1 MKLSVKMTLC
11 MLALLGVLFAL
22 CGYLLVGTSFHS
34 NLNAAIEQGLSLH
47 AQQKVTILRELYA
60 EQTQSVP
67 QDDQLSQTG
76 EKAARLAGNT
86 GAGCAVVTKGYAAL
100 YNTLPAPF
108 HKKEQA
114 ALIKE
119 QNRYSLRRYAGT
131 TYLAMA
137 SPIYT
142 AGKTVFLLSAFD
154 ITNLYAMR
162 TLQLGTFWRL
172 YVGMMLIAGA
182 VCAGI
187 SAWFTRPIRRL
198 NDVSKAVAAGAYSER
213 VQCDTDDEI
222 GELSH
227 SFNAMAQA
235 IEEKIASLE
244 LSVRQREDFMGA
256 FTHELKTPM
265 TAMMGYAALLQT
277 DALAPP
283 VRDKALRYIH
293 SETKRLEALS
303 QKLLMLL
310 GLSDEPVTLVPI
322 AVSALFSCAKN
333 VLNTGPQQRG
343 PIEFWQSEP
352 ELYVLADADLLVS
365 LLHNLIENAMH
376 AGGTEESVMVR
387 ARRLEDTM
395 QQAENV
401 QEGGSVQI
409 AVTDHGCGIPP
420 EKIARLTEPFYS
432 ADKSRSRAQNGSG
445 LGLAICERIARL
457 HGTQLHIESEQ
468 GAGTTVSFALRAAQ
482 AGGVKAAQPQCAGES
497 PAPQPS
503 IGEAQPSQAESSVM
517 TADPGTH
524 MRLSART
531 EQEADYAQ
539 Q

>member
-1 MKLSVKMTLC
+1 
-11 MLALLGVLFAL
+11 
-22 CGYLLVGTSFHS
+22 
-34 NLNAAIEQGLSLH
+34 
-47 AQQKVTILRELYA
+47 
-60 EQTQSVP
+60 QTQSVP
-67 QDDQLSQTG
+67 QDDQLSRAG
-76 EKAARLAGNT
+76 EKAAQLAGNT

-213 VQCDTDDEI
+213 VQCDADDEI

-322 AVSALFSCAKN
+322 AVGVLFSCAKN
-333 VLNTGPQQRG
+333 VLNTEPQQRG
-343 PIEFWQSEP
+343 SIEFWQSEP

-365 LLHNLIENAMH
+365 LLHNLIENAVH
-376 AGGTEESVMVR
+376 AGGTEESVTVR

-482 AGGVKAAQPQCAGES
+482 AGGTKTAQPQCAGES
-497 PAPQPS
+497 PAPQPG

-517 TADPGTH
+517 TADPGT
-524 MRLSART
+524 
-531 EQEADYAQ
+531 
-539 Q
+539 